1 MIYKK
6 KLIYYNKLMIEKMM
20 FIRLLTT
27 LLLFLTQNNL
37 PLTAISLLLLDIVDS
52 NFRIQNN
59 KLLFTTT
66 PITKDF
72 IDDTITYQRY
82 DKVIDLYQY
91 LFALSLVYDKI
102 PNGWNDYIVYALV
115 WRMIGVFL
123 LLITNNR
130 KIIVPFVDI
139 IKEILFLSVFI
150 QPTLTNLTY
159 IIVLKILLVE
169 IPIHLF
175 EISFA
180 NLFK

>member
-27 LLLFLTQNNL
+27 LILFLTQNNL
-37 PLTAISLLLLDIVDS
+37 PLTAIALLLLDAVDS

-59 KLLFTTT
+59 RLIFTTT
-66 PITKDF
+66 PISKEY
-72 IDDTITYQRY
+72 DTNTYQKY

-115 WRMIGVFL
+115 WRMIGVSLF
-123 LLITNNR
+123 LITDNR

-139 IKEILFLSVFI
+139 IKEILFLSIFI

-159 IIVLKILLVE
+159 IILLKILLVE

-175 EISFA
+175 GISFA